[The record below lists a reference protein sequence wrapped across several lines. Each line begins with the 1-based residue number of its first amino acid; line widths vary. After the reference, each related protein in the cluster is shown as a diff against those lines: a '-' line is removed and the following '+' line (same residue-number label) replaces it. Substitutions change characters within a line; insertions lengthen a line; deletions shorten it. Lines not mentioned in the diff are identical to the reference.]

1 MSKLIIITGEY
12 SGNLH
17 AAAVA
22 KNLRNLY
29 PDIVIEGIGAEAMA
43 EEGVKLFSDHSS
55 MSAVGLSPQ
64 ILIDH
69 IKLGKSVI
77 DYLLNDYKPDI
88 VLLVDYGGFN
98 MKIAKFLKQKGFDGK
113 IFYYIP
119 PQVWASR
126 KYRINSIKKY
136 IDKVLCIFPFEIDMY
151 KEAGIDVHYCGHPLI
166 SQLQPPADKNEFF
179 NKYGF
184 NPEKPLLAVFPGSR
198 KFELKFLMKLFIKS
212 AKTLKRK
219 HPDLQICFSQAPNLS
234 DEVYSKFFTDCDFK
248 VIKGENQTLL
258 SVSDALILASGTV
271 SLEAALY
278 KTPLLI
284 SYKGP
289 WLFYLIYLLVRG
301 IDKVSLP
308 NIICNKLIVPELI
321 QGLAKHDDI
330 VFEAERLLYDKKYN
344 SGQIE
349 QLQEV
354 RDKLSEK
361 ISSEEVAKVIYGTL
375 CDREN
380 KR

>member
-1 MSKLIIITGEY
+1 M
-12 SGNLH
+12 
-17 AAAVA
+17 
-22 KNLRNLY
+22 
-29 PDIVIEGIGAEAMA
+29 
-43 EEGVKLFSDHSS
+43 
-55 MSAVGLSPQ
+55 
-64 ILIDH
+64 
-69 IKLGKSVI
+69 
-77 DYLLNDYKPDI
+77 
-88 VLLVDYGGFN
+88 
-98 MKIAKFLKQKGFDGK
+98 
-113 IFYYIP
+113 
-119 PQVWASR
+119 
-126 KYRINSIKKY
+126 
-136 IDKVLCIFPFEIDMY
+136 
-151 KEAGIDVHYCGHPLI
+151 
-166 SQLQPPADKNEFF
+166 
-179 NKYGF
+179 
-184 NPEKPLLAVFPGSR
+184 
-198 KFELKFLMKLFIKS
+198 
-212 AKTLKRK
+212 
-219 HPDLQICFSQAPNLS
+219 
-234 DEVYSKFFTDCDFK
+234 YSKFFTDCDFK